1 MPEGFAY
8 REGAISEDEETNAI
22 RFMEELP
29 FKPFEFHG
37 YLGNR
42 RVVSYGWR
50 YDYAAHS
57 LRGSPPLPDF
67 LNPLRAIAANFAGL
81 PAESLQQA
89 LITEYAP
96 GAGIGWHRDK
106 PNFKDVMAFS
116 FLSACRL
123 RFRRKSWTGWER
135 AAIDIQPRSIYLLR
149 GAARHDWYHSIP
161 AVNALRYSITF
172 RNFADASS
180 QRDTP

>member
-96 GAGIGWHRDK
+96 GAGIGWHKDK
-106 PNFKDVMAFS
+106 PQFGDTVG
-116 FLSACRL
+116 LSLLAEARL
-123 RFRRKSWTGWER
+123 RLRRKQGPRWQRLSK
-135 AAIDIQPRSIYLLR
+135 DIQPRSVYLLSGDVR
-149 GAARHDWYHSIP
+149 QNWEHSIP
-161 AVNALRYSITF
+161 PQEQLRYSVTF
-172 RNFADASS
+172 RTRVA
-180 QRDTP
+180 TK